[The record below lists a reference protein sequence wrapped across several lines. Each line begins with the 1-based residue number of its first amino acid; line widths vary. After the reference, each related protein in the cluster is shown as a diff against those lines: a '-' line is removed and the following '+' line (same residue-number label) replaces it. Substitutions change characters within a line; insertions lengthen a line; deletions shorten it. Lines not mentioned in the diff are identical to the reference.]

1 MFKEEHNAY
10 QFQWKDLGNIQDGRP
25 NLGPSTLVSV
35 YRLMQY
41 TLRNVLITRFGV
53 QTANELFVEAGK
65 LAGAEFS
72 KNMLDLNADFEAFV
86 AQLQERLRT
95 LNIGIL
101 RVEKA
106 DISKMDFVLTVSEDL
121 DCSGLPL
128 VGETVCDYD
137 EGFIAGIL
145 NTYTGKDFEVK
156 EIDCWATGD
165 RTCRFA
171 AKLKQ

>member
-1 MFKEEHNAY
+1 
-10 QFQWKDLGNIQDGRP
+10 
-25 NLGPSTLVSV
+25 
-35 YRLMQY
+35 MQY
-41 TLRNVLITRFGV
+41 TLRDVLITRYGV

-65 LAGAEFS
+65 LAGTQFS
-72 KNMLDLNADFEAFV
+72 KNMLDLSADFEAFV

-101 RVEKA
+101 RIEKA
-106 DISKMDFVLTVSEDL
+106 DMSKMDFVLTVSEDL
-121 DCSGLPL
+121 DCSGLPI

-145 NTYTGKDFEVK
+145 NAYTGKDFEVK

-165 RTCRFA
+165 RTCRFT
-171 AKLKQ
+171 AKLRQ

>member
-1 MFKEEHNAY
+1 MFTEEHTEY
-10 QFQWKDLGNIQDGRP
+10 QFQWKDLGNIEEGRP
-25 NLGPSTLVSV
+25 NLGPTTSVSV

-41 TLRNVLITRFGV
+41 TLRDVLITRYGV

-72 KNMLDLNADFEAFV
+72 KNMLDLSAGFEAFV

-101 RVEKA
+101 RIEKA

-145 NTYTGKDFEVK
+145 NAYTGKDFEVK

-165 RTCRFA
+165 RTCRFT
-171 AKLKQ
+171 AKPKQ

>member
-1 MFKEEHNAY
+1 MFKKEHTEY
-10 QFQWKDLGNIQDGRP
+10 QFQWKDLGNIEEGRP
-25 NLGPSTLVSV
+25 NLGPTTLVSV

-41 TLRNVLITRFGV
+41 TLRDVLITRYGV
-53 QTANELFVEAGK
+53 QTANELLVEAGK

-72 KNMLDLNADFEAFV
+72 KNMLDLSADFEAFV

-101 RVEKA
+101 RIEKA
-106 DISKMDFVLTVSEDL
+106 DMSKMDFVLTVSEDL
-121 DCSGLPL
+121 DCSGLPI

-145 NTYTGKDFEVK
+145 NAYAGKDFEVK

-165 RTCRFA
+165 RTCRFT